1 MPLKNFKLK
10 EQWGTTT
17 LLLKQ
22 LLLKKKLMKTNGGE
36 DIEKQELSHIDGGNA
51 N

>member
-1 MPLKNFKLK
+1 M
-10 EQWGTTT
+10 GYHYT
-17 LLLKQ
+17 LIKIVII
-22 LLLKKKLMKTNGGE
+22 KKKLMKTNGGE

>member
-17 LLLKQ
+17 LIKIVII
-22 LLLKKKLMKTNGGE
+22 KKKLMKTNGGE